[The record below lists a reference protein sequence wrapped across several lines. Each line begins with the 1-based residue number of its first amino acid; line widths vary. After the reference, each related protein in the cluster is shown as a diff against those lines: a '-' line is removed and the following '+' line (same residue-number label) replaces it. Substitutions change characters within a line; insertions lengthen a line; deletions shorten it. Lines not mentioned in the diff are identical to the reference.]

1 MSSRNERPRRGQS
14 AKAAADG
21 KAGEQAGRFDL
32 YQRVTDQ
39 IVELL
44 EKGTAPWR
52 SPVIGSEI
60 GSPVSMTTGKP
71 YRGVN
76 VFLLGMAAMAG
87 GYASR
92 YWMTY
97 RQAAERGGQ
106 VRRGE
111 RSSMAVFWK
120 LYETED
126 RKTGDPTKVPVLRY
140 YNVFNADQVDGV
152 EVPDV
157 GRHQGEREHEPLAAC
172 EAIVGGFAGGP
183 GVETGGHVPAY
194 IPSRDAVRLP
204 AAGRFTSGELYYAAA
219 FHELGH
225 ATGHPNRLARW
236 TREDGPH
243 PLGSVGYGK
252 EELVAEMAAAF
263 LCGEAGIGPA
273 TVEDSASYL
282 AGWIKVLKGDKR
294 LVVTAAA
301 QAQKA
306 TDLILGRTFENEDH
320 NAGKRPEQSRPA
332 GLARHVPPAPAA
344 WPARRRAA

>member
-1 MSSRNERPRRGQS
+1 MGSRNERPRRGRS
-14 AKAAADG
+14 AKAAG
-21 KAGEQAGRFDL
+21 QAERFDL

-52 SPVIGSEI
+52 SPVIGSEV
-60 GSPVSMTTGKP
+60 GQPVSLTTGKP

-87 GYASR
+87 GYQSR

-140 YNVFNADQVDGV
+140 YSVFNADQVDGV
-152 EVPDV
+152 DAPDA
-157 GRHQGEREHEPLAAC
+157 GQNQGERAHEPLAAC
-172 EAIVGGFAGGP
+172 EAIIGGFGQAAGGP

-204 AAGRFTSGELYYAAA
+204 QAERFTSGELYYAAA

-225 ATGHPNRLARW
+225 ATGHPRRLARW
-236 TREDGPH
+236 TADDGPH
-243 PLGSVGYGK
+243 PLGSVGYSK
-252 EELVAEMAAAF
+252 EELVAEMTAAF

-282 AGWIKVLKGDKR
+282 AGWVKVLRGDKR

-306 TDLILGRTFENEDH
+306 ADMILGRTFESEN
-320 NAGKRPEQSRPA
+320 GEQREEARPA
-332 GLARHVPPAPAA
+332 AELARQMPAA
-344 WPARRRAA
+344 WPTRRRAA